1 MLSVIG
7 RGVLNSKKK
16 TKVQVLTFCVTNRS
30 TVGRWVT
37 KVCRVVDWR
46 CVVIAVVRAVVFSLS
61 SLRCFFR
68 SFRFLFLSLG
78 GSSVA
83 VVYSNVV
90 GTSVVVSSSVGWGAF
105 LHNYFFLLRFST
117 TYHRLLPTRV
127 KFRYFSFSL
136 SFLLRSYSQVSLL
149 SYWVYLFSKK
159 NVFFVFR
166 EHTKIAYLIFLVPF
180 SAFNRKY

>member
-1 MLSVIG
+1 M
-7 RGVLNSKKK
+7 
-16 TKVQVLTFCVTNRS
+16 
-30 TVGRWVT
+30 GRWVT

-46 CVVIAVVRAVVFSLS
+46 CVVIAVVRAVVFSFS